1 MNIMSKTYTLE
12 DGESLM
18 AELKSTRGMMAE
30 MRGRLERDEITPDEW
45 REWYAGYQ
53 ARLDEIK
60 EAVSGMR
67 EEVSR
72 RNADLE
78 RQKRERAAELNMSLE
93 EYEEFFD
100 YINDVLTRLMKG
112 ETDYKSLIPC
122 RSSSA
127 CLLPRGHKNYKP
139 LPKDDGEGQKE
150 VA

>member
-1 MNIMSKTYTLE
+1 MCKTYTLE
-12 DGESLM
+12 DNDGLM
-18 AELKSTRGMMAE
+18 AELKSMHGKMAE

-78 RQKRERAAELNMSLE
+78 HQMRERAAELNMTIE
-93 EYEEFFD
+93 EYKE
-100 YINDVLTRLMKG
+100 YLK
-112 ETDYKSLIPC
+112 
-122 RSSSA
+122 
-127 CLLPRGHKNYKP
+127 LLVIR
-139 LPKDDGEGQKE
+139 
-150 VA
+150 